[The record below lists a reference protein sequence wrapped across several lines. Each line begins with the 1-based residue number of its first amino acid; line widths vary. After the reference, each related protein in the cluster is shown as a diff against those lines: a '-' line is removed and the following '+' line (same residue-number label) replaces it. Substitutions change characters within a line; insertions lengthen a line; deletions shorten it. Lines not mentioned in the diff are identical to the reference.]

1 MNVFPPMENERLFVP
16 FLDEVDGTL
25 CLPASATAADIHSQ
39 VRAHR
44 LRFPLLLDE
53 AKPLRE
59 QISATTHAPASCRF
73 GPYCDNILGMN
84 WRLPGGRIARIGER
98 VVKTTTGYDW
108 LRFLLHS
115 GSRFGG
121 PVDYVL
127 RLRPDCGFTAIA
139 VFDGSPKALQ
149 ACVSKLLHS
158 GWMHWWD
165 AVDFITEGG
174 ISSVRVTIHCVP
186 EEAPIFAQQLD
197 HVGTTTGTQ
206 LTLQNHA
213 PTPPDG
219 LPDLVLKTTPDRVI
233 GLAAELAH
241 DARRCVAL
249 CYSGVVHIYMNE
261 SDDLTERT
269 QALVQPYTAELHT
282 LGGDWHSRWLPAT
295 PPMITESAW
304 LNTLE
309 EAIHAAEGS
318 DGVAEHA
325 QRVAGAKRRQ

>member
-1 MNVFPPMENERLFVP
+1 MHHERLFVP

-25 CLPASATAADIHSQ
+25 CLPADATAADVHSRVQ
-39 VRAHR
+39 AHR

-59 QISATTHAPASCRF
+59 QVAATTHAPASCRF

-84 WRLPGGRIARIGER
+84 WRLPSGRIARIGER

-115 GSRFGG
+115 GSRYGE

-139 VFDGSPKALQ
+139 RFDGGTQALR
-149 ACVSKLLHS
+149 AGVSKLLHG

-165 AVDFITEGG
+165 AVDFITEAGA
-174 ISSVRVTIHCVP
+174 SFVRVMIHCVP
-186 EEAPIFAQQLD
+186 EEASIFAQQLE
-197 HVGTTTGTQ
+197 HVAALTSTQ
-206 LTLQNHA
+206 LTLHSNVPQ
-213 PTPPDG
+213 PLDG
-219 LPDLVLKTTPDRVI
+219 LPDLVIKTTSDRAI
-233 GLAAELAH
+233 GLATELAQ

-249 CYSGVVHIYMNE
+249 CYSGVVHVHMNG
-261 SDDLTERT
+261 SDNLTERT
-269 QALVQPYTAELHT
+269 QALVQPHAAELHS
-282 LGGDWHSRWLPAT
+282 LGGDWRSRWLPAS
-295 PPMITESAW
+295 PPALTESAW

-309 EAIHAAEGS
+309 EAIHATPGS
-318 DGVAEHA
+318 DGGLE
-325 QRVAGAKRRQ
+325 

>member
-1 MNVFPPMENERLFVP
+1 MNIFPPMQHERLFVP

-25 CLPASATAADIHSQ
+25 CLPATATAANIDSQ
-39 VRAHR
+39 ARAHR
-44 LRFPLLLDE
+44 LRFPLLVDE
-53 AKPLRE
+53 TKSLRE
-59 QISATTHAPASCRF
+59 QIVATTHAPASCRF

-84 WRLPGGRIARIGER
+84 WRLPSGRIARIGER

-115 GSRFGG
+115 GSRYGE

-139 VFDGSPKALQ
+139 RFDGGTKVLHS
-149 ACVSKLLHS
+149 CVAKLLHS

-174 ISSVRVTIHCVP
+174 ASFVRVMIHCVP
-186 EEAPIFAQQLD
+186 EEASIFAQQLE
-197 HVGTTTGTQ
+197 HIAASTSTQ
-206 LTLQNHA
+206 LTLQNNV
-213 PTPPDG
+213 PPPLDG
-219 LPDLVLKTTPDRVI
+219 LPDLMTKTTPDRAI
-233 GLAAELAH
+233 GLAAELAQA
-241 DARRCVAL
+241 ARRCVAL
-249 CYSGVVHIYMNE
+249 CYSGVVHVYMNE

-295 PPMITESAW
+295 PPTITESAW

-309 EAIHAAEGS
+309 EAIH
-318 DGVAEHA
+318 EH
-325 QRVAGAKRRQ
+325 

>member
-1 MNVFPPMENERLFVP
+1 MNIFPPMLNERLFVP

-25 CLPASATAADIHSQ
+25 CLPATATAADIHSQ
-39 VRAHR
+39 ASAHR

-59 QISATTHAPASCRF
+59 QLAATTHAPASCRF

-84 WRLPGGRIARIGER
+84 WRLPSGRIARIGER

-115 GSRFGG
+115 GSRYGD

-127 RLRPDCGFTAIA
+127 RLRPDCGFTVIA
-139 VFDGSPKALQ
+139 RFDGGTEALHS
-149 ACVSKLLHS
+149 CVANLLHS

-165 AVDFITEGG
+165 AVDYINDGRASF
-174 ISSVRVTIHCVP
+174 VRVMIHCVP
-186 EEAPIFAQQLD
+186 EEASIFAQQLED
-197 HVGTTTGTQ
+197 VAASTSTQ
-206 LTLQNHA
+206 LTLLNNA
-213 PTPPDG
+213 PRPLDG
-219 LPDLVLKTTPDRVI
+219 LPDLVIKTTPDRAI
-233 GLAAELAH
+233 GLSVELAH
-241 DARRCVAL
+241 GARRCVAL
-249 CYSGVVHIYMNE
+249 CYSGVVHVYMNE

-282 LGGDWHSRWLPAT
+282 LGGDWHSRWLPAM
-295 PPMITESAW
+295 PPTVTESAW

-309 EAIHAAEGS
+309 EAIH
-318 DGVAEHA
+318 EH
-325 QRVAGAKRRQ
+325 

>member
-1 MNVFPPMENERLFVP
+1 MKVFPPMQNERLFVP

-25 CLPASATAADIHSQ
+25 CLPSNATAADIVSQ
-39 VRAHR
+39 AQAHR

-53 AKPLRE
+53 AISLRE
-59 QISATTHAPASCRF
+59 QIAATTHAPASCRF

-84 WRLPGGRIARIGER
+84 WRLPSGRIARIGER

-115 GSRFGG
+115 GSRYGE

-139 VFDGSPKALQ
+139 RFDGDTKALRS
-149 ACVSKLLHS
+149 CVSKLLHS

-165 AVDFITEGG
+165 AVDY
-174 ISSVRVTIHCVP
+174 ISETRVSFVRVMIHCLP
-186 EEAPIFAQQLD
+186 EEASIFTQQLE
-197 HVGTTTGTQ
+197 HVAVSTSTQ
-206 LTLQNHA
+206 LTLQNNV
-213 PTPPDG
+213 PPPLDG
-219 LPDLVLKTTPDRVI
+219 LPDLVIKTTPDRAI
-233 GLAAELAH
+233 DLATELAH
-241 DARRCVAL
+241 AARRCVAL
-249 CYSGVVHIYMNE
+249 CYSGVVHVYMNE
-261 SDDLTERT
+261 SEDLTERT

-295 PPMITESAW
+295 PPTITESAW

-309 EAIHAAEGS
+309 EAIH
-318 DGVAEHA
+318 EH
-325 QRVAGAKRRQ
+325 